1 MSDESRRTKRIAI
14 IGAGMAGLAAARL
27 LREQGINC
35 TVFEKSRGL
44 GGRMATRRI
53 KDLTFDHGAQYFT
66 ARGERF
72 RALVAQW
79 QEQGDVTHW
88 LPDGFVGTPGMTAPA
103 RALAIGCETILDYE
117 VKALVR
123 GQSGWSVH
131 AGQSDL
137 LHSDFDAVLLAI
149 PAPQAMAL
157 LASADIAFPP
167 LAQAHYAPCLALM
180 LAFEDEL
187 DFVETHRRYENGP
200 IAWIARDSSK
210 PGRTTLAQTFVVHA
224 GPEWSKAH
232 LDETPQTIL
241 EQLLPQAL
249 ELIGARRAPFYATA
263 HRWRYA
269 LVEQTAGVACVWD
282 DQANIGACG
291 DYCLG
296 PRVEAAFESGE
307 ALAKS
312 VLISIQAERRT
323 HD

>member
-1 MSDESRRTKRIAI
+1 MTKRIAI

-27 LREQGINC
+27 LRDHGLTC

-44 GGRMATRRI
+44 GGRMATRRTQ
-53 KDLTFDHGAQYFT
+53 DLTFDHGAQYFT

-79 QEQGDVTHW
+79 QEQGDVARW
-88 LPDGFVGTPGMTAPA
+88 LPDGFVGTPSMTAPA
-103 RALAIGCETILDYE
+103 RALAMGCETILDYE
-117 VKALVR
+117 VKALGR
-123 GQSGWSVH
+123 APAGWSLH
-131 AGQSDL
+131 AGESDL
-137 LHSDFDAVLLAI
+137 VHSDFDAVLLAI
-149 PAPQAMAL
+149 PAPQAIAL
-157 LASADIAFPP
+157 LASADIVFSP
-167 LAQAHYAPCLALM
+167 LAQARYAPCLALM
-180 LAFEDEL
+180 LAFDGDV
-187 DFVETHRRYENGP
+187 DFDETHRRYDDGA

-210 PGRTTLAQTFVVHA
+210 PGRASPAQTFVVHA

-232 LDETPQTIL
+232 LDETPQAIL

-249 ELIGARRAPFYATA
+249 DLIGARRAPFYATA

-307 ALAKS
+307 ALAKA
-312 VLISIQAERRT
+312 VLISLQAERRT